1 LDDRAKSVETIVQL
15 VSGRFLGL
23 NYGDDMV
30 PTIEHVERWAD
41 TFIDG
46 LLDEEPAILLEGPRG
61 SGKSTLLRS
70 IARRRNATVLDLD
83 DDSVLHLVREDVGS
97 ALASPGLVAIDEF
110 HRAPEVLSF
119 VKRVV
124 DRQGGAGRF
133 LLAGSVSSFL
143 LPPGT
148 ETLTGRAHRLS
159 LMPLAAAEIFGAT
172 NRWLGDLLTAGEPTN
187 FRTTLERSEVFEVVA
202 AGGYPAALRR
212 STPAQRTRW
221 FASYLATVTDRD
233 LPDLVDVRHSG
244 ALSRLY
250 RLVAQRTSATT
261 LNTELAQ
268 SLDVSQPTVASY
280 RRLLERLYLTTELPG
295 WTVGVSAKTG
305 HRAKVHVTDT
315 GLAAGVLSLSAQ
327 RLATAAFGG
336 AFLESF
342 VLNELLRQA
351 TTIDEALTFAH
362 FRDRSGI
369 EVDIVVE
376 RPDGRV
382 MAIEVKSARSVNQR
396 DASGLAFLRERLGER
411 FECGILF
418 HTGPLTARLGERVW
432 AVPVAALWGGASR
445 PKDSLEDARS

>member
-1 LDDRAKSVETIVQL
+1 MI
-15 VSGRFLGL
+15 
-23 NYGDDMV
+23 

-41 TFIDG
+41 PYVDG

-70 IARRRNATVLDLD
+70 IAQRRDALVLDLD
-83 DDSVLHLVREDVGS
+83 DDSVLRLVREDVGS

-110 HRAPEVLSF
+110 HRAPEVLSY

-124 DRQGGAGRF
+124 DRQGGPGRF

-159 LMPLAAAEIFGAT
+159 LMPLAAAEFLSAKH
-172 NRWLGDLLTAGEPTN
+172 RWLAELLTEGEPRN
-187 FRTTLERSEVFEVVA
+187 FRTTLERSDVFEVVA

-212 STPAQRTRW
+212 ATPTQRTRW

-233 LPDLVDVRHSG
+233 LPNLIDIRHSG

-250 RLVAQRTSATT
+250 RLIAQRTSSTAI
-261 LNTELAQ
+261 NTELSQA
-268 SLDVSQPTVASY
+268 LDISQPTTASY

-295 WTVGVSAKTG
+295 WTVGVSAKAG

-327 RLATAAFGG
+327 RLATTAMGG

-342 VLNELLRQA
+342 VVTELTRQA
-351 TTIDEALTFAH
+351 TTIDEALTFAQ
-362 FRDRSGI
+362 FRDRSGV
-369 EVDIVVE
+369 EVDILIE
-376 RPDGRV
+376 RPDGSV
-382 MAIEVKSARSVNQR
+382 VAFEVKSARTVNPHDTR
-396 DASGLAFLRERLGER
+396 GLTFLRDRLGDR
-411 FECGILF
+411 FRCGVLF
-418 HTGPLTARLGERVW
+418 HTGPLTARLSERVW
-432 AVPVAALWGGASR
+432 AVPVAALWDGVSSIA
-445 PKDSLEDARS
+445 PARSNRGV

>member
-1 LDDRAKSVETIVQL
+1 MVE
-15 VSGRFLGL
+15 S
-23 NYGDDMV
+23 
-30 PTIEHVERWAD
+30 IEHVERWANPY
-41 TFIDG
+41 IDG

-61 SGKSTLLRS
+61 SGKSTLLRA
-70 IARRRNATVLDLD
+70 IARRRNAVILDLD
-83 DDSVLHLVREDVGS
+83 DDSVLRLVREDVDS

-133 LLAGSVSSFL
+133 LLAGSVSSYL

-159 LMPLAAAEIFGAT
+159 LMPLSAAEIFGST
-172 NRWLGDLLTAGEPTN
+172 NRWLGDLLTAAEPNN
-187 FRTTLERSEVFEVVA
+187 FRTSLERSEVFDVVA

-212 STPAQRTRW
+212 STSAQRTRW
-221 FASYLATVTDRD
+221 FSSYLSTVTDRD

-250 RLVAQRTSATT
+250 RLVAQRTSATA

-268 SLDVSQPTVASY
+268 SLDITQPTVASY

-295 WTVGVSAKTG
+295 WTVGVSAKAG

-315 GLAAGVLSLSAQ
+315 GLAAGVLSLSGQ
-327 RLATAAFGG
+327 RLSTAAFGG

-342 VLNELLRQA
+342 VVNELLRQA
-351 TTIDEALTFAH
+351 TTIDEALIFAH

-369 EVDIVVE
+369 EVDVIVE
-376 RPDGRV
+376 RPDGGV
-382 MAIEVKSARSVNQR
+382 IAIEVKSARSVNQS
-396 DASGLAFLRERLGER
+396 DASGLRFLRERLGQR

-418 HTGPLTARLGERVW
+418 HTGPITARLSDRVW
-432 AVPVAALWGGASR
+432 AVPVAALWDGVSGA
-445 PKDSLEDARS
+445 KDPLDS

>member
-1 LDDRAKSVETIVQL
+1 MI
-15 VSGRFLGL
+15 
-23 NYGDDMV
+23 

-41 TFIDG
+41 PFVDR

-61 SGKSTLLRS
+61 SGKSTLLRA
-70 IARRRNATVLDLD
+70 IAHRRRALVLDLD
-83 DDSVLHLVREDVGS
+83 DDSVLRLVREDVDS

-110 HRAPEVLSF
+110 HRAPEVLSY

-148 ETLTGRAHRLS
+148 ETLTGRAHRLP
-159 LMPLAAAEIFGAT
+159 LMPLAAAEVFGAER
-172 NRWLGDLLTAGEPTN
+172 RWLAELLADGEPRN
-187 FRTTLERSEVFEVVA
+187 VRTTLERNDVFEVVA

-212 STPAQRTRW
+212 ATSAQRTRW

-233 LPDLVDVRHSG
+233 LPDLIDVRHSG

-250 RLVAQRTSATT
+250 RLLAQRTSSTVV
-261 LNTELAQ
+261 NTELSHA
-268 SLDVSQPTVASY
+268 LDVTQSTAASY

-295 WTVGVSAKTG
+295 WTVGVSAKAG

-315 GLAAGVLSLSAQ
+315 GLAAGVLSLSAH
-327 RLATAAFGG
+327 RLATAAMGG

-342 VLNELLRQA
+342 VVAELTRQA

-369 EVDIVVE
+369 EVDIIVE
-376 RPDGRV
+376 RPDGSV
-382 MAIEVKSARSVNQR
+382 VAIEVKSARSVHQR
-396 DASGLAFLRERLGER
+396 DASGLTFLRDRLGDR
-411 FECGILF
+411 FQCGVLL

-432 AVPVAALWGGASR
+432 AVPVAALWDAGTARTS
-445 PKDSLEDARS
+445 SLEDDRS

>member
-1 LDDRAKSVETIVQL
+1 M
-15 VSGRFLGL
+15 SGRFHALS
-23 NYGDDMV
+23 YGDDMV
-30 PTIEHVERWAD
+30 RPIEHVERWAD
-41 TFIDG
+41 AFIDG
-46 LLDEEPAILLEGPRG
+46 LLDEEPAIILEGPRG

-70 IARRRNATVLDLD
+70 IATRRKAIVLDLD
-83 DDSVLHLVREDVGS
+83 DDSVLQLVREDVGS

-124 DRQGGAGRF
+124 DRQGGAARF

-172 NRWLGDLLTAGEPTN
+172 NRWLSDLLATGEPSN
-187 FRTTLERSEVFEVVA
+187 FRTTLERGEVFEVVA

-212 STPAQRTRW
+212 STSAQRTRW

-250 RLVAQRTSATT
+250 RLVAQRTSATA

-315 GLAAGVLSLSAQ
+315 GLAAGVLSLSAE
-327 RLATAAFGG
+327 RLASAAFGG
-336 AFLESF
+336 ACLESF
-342 VLNELLRQA
+342 GLNELLRQA

-369 EVDIVVE
+369 EVDIIVE

-396 DASGLAFLRERLGER
+396 DASGLTFLRERLGER

-418 HTGPLTARLGERVW
+418 HTGPITARFSDRVW
-432 AVPVAALWGGASR
+432 AVPVAALWGGVSGA
-445 PKDSLEDARS
+445 KDSLEGGRS

>member
-1 LDDRAKSVETIVQL
+1 VI
-15 VSGRFLGL
+15 
-23 NYGDDMV
+23 
-30 PTIEHVERWAD
+30 PTIDHIERWAD
-41 TFIDG
+41 AFIDG

-70 IARRRNATVLDLD
+70 IAQRRNAVLLDLD
-83 DDSVLHLVREDVGS
+83 DDSVLQLVREDVGS

-124 DRQGGAGRF
+124 DRQGGSGRF

-159 LMPLAAAEIFGAT
+159 LMPLAAAEIFRAT
-172 NRWLGDLLTAGEPTN
+172 NRWLSELLDAAEPGN
-187 FRTTLERSEVFEVVA
+187 FRTTIERREVFEVVV

-212 STPAQRTRW
+212 STPVQRTRW
-221 FASYLATVTDRD
+221 FASYLATVADRD
-233 LPDLVDVRHSG
+233 LPDLIDLRHSG

-250 RLVAQRTSATT
+250 RLIAQRTSATA

-268 SLDVSQPTVASY
+268 ALDVTQPTLASY

-295 WTVGVSAKTG
+295 WTVGVSAKAG

-315 GLAAGVLSLSAQ
+315 GLAAGVLSLSAH
-327 RLATAAFGG
+327 RLATTAMCG

-342 VLNELLRQA
+342 VLAELMRQA

-362 FRDRSGI
+362 FRDRSGV
-369 EVDIVVE
+369 EVDIIIE

-382 MAIEVKSARSVNQR
+382 IAIEVKSARSADQS
-396 DASGLAFLRERLGER
+396 DTSGLRFLRERLGDR
-411 FECGILF
+411 FECGILL
-418 HTGPLTARLGERVW
+418 HTGPITARFSDRVW
-432 AVPVAALWGGASR
+432 AVPVAALWDGVSGAKE
-445 PKDSLEDARS
+445 PLEAGRI

>member
-1 LDDRAKSVETIVQL
+1 MI
-15 VSGRFLGL
+15 
-23 NYGDDMV
+23 

-41 TFIDG
+41 PYIDG

-70 IARRRNATVLDLD
+70 IAQRRDALVLDLD
-83 DDSVLHLVREDVGS
+83 DDSVLRLVREDVGS

-110 HRAPEVLSF
+110 HRAPEVLSY

-124 DRQGGAGRF
+124 DRQGGPGRF

-159 LMPLAAAEIFGAT
+159 LMPLAAAEFLSAKH
-172 NRWLGDLLTAGEPTN
+172 RWLAELLTEGEPRN
-187 FRTTLERSEVFEVVA
+187 FRTTLERSDVFEVVA

-212 STPAQRTRW
+212 ATPTQRTRW

-233 LPDLVDVRHSG
+233 LPNLIDIRHSG

-250 RLVAQRTSATT
+250 RLIAQRTSSTAI
-261 LNTELAQ
+261 NTELSQA
-268 SLDVSQPTVASY
+268 LDISQPTTASY

-295 WTVGVSAKTG
+295 WTVGVSAKAG

-327 RLATAAFGG
+327 RLATTAMGG

-342 VLNELLRQA
+342 VVTELTRQA
-351 TTIDEALTFAH
+351 TTIDEALTFAQ
-362 FRDRSGI
+362 FRDRSGV
-369 EVDIVVE
+369 EVDILIE
-376 RPDGRV
+376 RPDGSV
-382 MAIEVKSARSVNQR
+382 VAFEVKSARTVNPHDTR
-396 DASGLAFLRERLGER
+396 GLTFLRDRLGDR
-411 FECGILF
+411 FRCGVLF
-418 HTGPLTARLGERVW
+418 HTGPLTARLSERVW
-432 AVPVAALWGGASR
+432 AVPVAALWDGVSSIA
-445 PKDSLEDARS
+445 PARSNRGV

>member
-1 LDDRAKSVETIVQL
+1 MNSTNEHVTRWAEAFVDDLLDD
-15 VSGRFLGL
+15 
-23 NYGDDMV
+23 
-30 PTIEHVERWAD
+30 
-41 TFIDG
+41 
-46 LLDEEPAILLEGPRG
+46 EPAILLEGPRG

-70 IARRRNATVLDLD
+70 IADRRDALVLDLD
-83 DDSVLHLVREDVGS
+83 DDSVLRLVREDVGS

-124 DRQGGAGRF
+124 DRQGGAARF

-159 LMPLAAAEIFGAT
+159 LMPLAAAEISGAT
-172 NRWLGDLLTAGEPTN
+172 YRWLAELLAACEPSN
-187 FRTTLERSEVFEVVA
+187 FRTTLERRDVFDVVA
-202 AGGYPAALRR
+202 AGGYPAVLRR
-212 STPAQRTRW
+212 ATPAQRIRW
-221 FASYLATVTDRD
+221 FTSYLATVTDRD
-233 LPDLVDVRHSG
+233 LPDLIDVRRSG

-250 RLVAQRTSATT
+250 RLIAQRTSSTAV
-261 LNTELAQ
+261 NTELSQA
-268 SLDVSQPTVASY
+268 LDITPPTAASH

-295 WTVGVSAKTG
+295 WTVGVSAKPG

-315 GLAAGVLSLSAQ
+315 GLAAGVLSLSSQ
-327 RLATAAFGG
+327 RLATAAMGG

-342 VLNELLRQA
+342 VVTELTRQA
-351 TTIDEALTFAH
+351 TSIDEALRFAH
-362 FRDRSGI
+362 FRDRSGV
-369 EVDIVVE
+369 EVDIIIE
-376 RPDGRV
+376 RPDGSV

-396 DASGLAFLRERLGER
+396 DARGLTFLRDRLGDR
-411 FECGILF
+411 FQCGILF

-445 PKDSLEDARS
+445 PDQSMEGAGS

>member
-1 LDDRAKSVETIVQL
+1 MI
-15 VSGRFLGL
+15 
-23 NYGDDMV
+23 
-30 PTIEHVERWAD
+30 PTIEHVERWAEAFVD
-41 TFIDG
+41 D
-46 LLDEEPAILLEGPRG
+46 LLDDESAILLEGPRG

-70 IARRRNATVLDLD
+70 IARRRNALVLDLD
-83 DDSVLHLVREDVGS
+83 DDSVLQLVREDVGS

-110 HRAPEVLSF
+110 HRAPEVLSY

-124 DRQGGAGRF
+124 DRQGGTARF

-159 LMPLAAAEIFGAT
+159 LMPLAAAEIFGAKH
-172 NRWLGDLLTAGEPTN
+172 RWLAELLAAGEPSN
-187 FRTTLERSEVFEVVA
+187 FRTTLERSDVFDVVA

-212 STPAQRTRW
+212 ATPAQRTRW

-233 LPDLVDVRHSG
+233 LPDLIDVRHSG

-250 RLVAQRTSATT
+250 RLIAQRTSSTAV
-261 LNTELAQ
+261 NTELSQA
-268 SLDVSQPTVASY
+268 LDVSQQTAASY

-327 RLATAAFGG
+327 RLATAAMGG

-342 VLNELLRQA
+342 VVSELTRQA
-351 TTIDEALTFAH
+351 TTIDEALLFAH
-362 FRDRSGI
+362 FRDRSGV
-369 EVDIVVE
+369 EVDVIIE
-376 RPDGRV
+376 RPDGSV
-382 MAIEVKSARSVNQR
+382 VAIEVKSARSVNQR
-396 DASGLAFLRERLGER
+396 DASGLTFLRDRLGDR
-411 FECGILF
+411 FQCGILF

-432 AVPVAALWGGASR
+432 AVPVAALWGGTSR
-445 PKDSLEDARS
+445 PSDSMEDASS